1 MQNLETGSSLLDALC
16 AKTISPS
23 VLPESSNRAA
33 GLAMDILEEE
43 FSLSVDGERLP
54 LCMGI
59 VLFSAGLGPADA
71 ERAAR
76 LASGMEVLWRSVMAQ
91 KHAAEHADLL
101 SNILVAD
108 YALARVFDTFIA
120 DGDREVMMSIAQG
133 ATALAEGVL
142 AESASCADVE
152 GTARGMSEYFEA
164 CFRVGARV
172 AGIPDPPLSELGKI
186 VRVAGMALCLG
197 TPLSLPQKQL
207 QEDSLDAKLLEK
219 VLELSRIL
227 TGARSCV

>member
-1 MQNLETGSSLLDALC
+1 MDALC
-16 AKTISPS
+16 AKTISLS
-23 VLPESSNRAA
+23 VLPGGSNRAA
-33 GLAMDILEEE
+33 GLAADILEEE

-76 LASGMEVLWRSVMAQ
+76 LASGMEVLWRSVTAQ
-91 KHAAEHADLL
+91 KHAAEQANLL

-108 YALARVFDTFIA
+108 YALARVFAAFIA
-120 DGDREVMMSIAQG
+120 DGDREIMMSIARG

-142 AESASCADVE
+142 AESASSADVE
-152 GTARGMSEYFEA
+152 GTARSVSEYFEA

-172 AGIPDPPLSELGKI
+172 AGVPDPPLSELGKI
-186 VRVAGMALCLG
+186 VLAAGMALCLG
-197 TPLSLPQKQL
+197 TPLSLPQEQL
-207 QEDSLDAKLLEK
+207 REDLLDAKLLEK

-227 TGARSCV
+227 TGERSCV

>member
-16 AKTISPS
+16 AKTISLS
-23 VLPESSNRAA
+23 VLPEGSNRAA
-33 GLAMDILEEE
+33 GLAADILEEE

-59 VLFSAGLGPADA
+59 VLFSAGLGTADE

-91 KHAAEHADLL
+91 KHAAEQANLL

-108 YALARVFDTFIA
+108 YALARVFAAFIA
-120 DGDREVMMSIAQG
+120 DGDREIMMSIARG

-152 GTARGMSEYFEA
+152 GTARSVSEYFEA

-172 AGIPDPPLSELGKI
+172 AGVPDPPLGDLSKI
-186 VRVAGMALCLG
+186 VRTAGMALCLG
-197 TPLSLPQKQL
+197 TPLSLPQEQL
-207 QEDSLDAKLLEK
+207 REDLLDAKLLEK
-219 VLELSRIL
+219 VLELCQIL
-227 TGARSCV
+227 TGECSCV